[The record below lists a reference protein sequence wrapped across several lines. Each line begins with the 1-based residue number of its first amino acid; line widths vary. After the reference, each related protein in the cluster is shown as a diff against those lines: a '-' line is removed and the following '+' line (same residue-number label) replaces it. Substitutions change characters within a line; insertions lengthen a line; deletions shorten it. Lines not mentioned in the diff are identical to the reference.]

1 MNDANMPNGGT
12 DSSTEA
18 EGGAAHELHA
28 GPDEH
33 LATARLPPLRRPLPP
48 PRTPSQ
54 PPAGASSVQP
64 TSGASPAPHAIRPPP
79 SRWWRS
85 LLESTFPPA
94 VPEGPE
100 PGAGRHRTGDA
111 YLGAACAAIG
121 LVLLLPALVLG
132 VRQAPSQT
140 LLPPVVAAAEIVARA
155 LVVLG
160 LLVAG
165 LAFLRTAERFFSR
178 TEGPR

>member
-1 MNDANMPNGGT
+1 
-12 DSSTEA
+12 
-18 EGGAAHELHA
+18 
-28 GPDEH
+28 
-33 LATARLPPLRRPLPP
+33 
-48 PRTPSQ
+48 
-54 PPAGASSVQP
+54 
-64 TSGASPAPHAIRPPP
+64 
-79 SRWWRS
+79 
-85 LLESTFPPA
+85 
-94 VPEGPE
+94 
-100 PGAGRHRTGDA
+100 
-111 YLGAACAAIG
+111 
-121 LVLLLPALVLG
+121 VLLLPALVLG